1 MFYSS
6 LKPDEGDED
15 ENPSRVRENPSRV
28 RENPS
33 RVREN
38 MSRVRE
44 ALCNKRHQ
52 LLSTIVSCNDRY
64 LFPKKLMR

>member
-15 ENPSRVRENPSRV
+15 EK
-28 RENPS
+28 
-33 RVREN
+33 